1 MEERQILAA
10 LDSRWITNLFASFQ
24 DEVSLYLVMDYL
36 PGGDLS
42 NLIMRADEGTLILN
56 EPFVKFYI
64 AETLMALGDLHK
76 LNFVHRYSHSILH
89 LLNNLEDN

>member
-1 MEERQILAA
+1 MIR
-10 LDSRWITNLFASFQ
+10 
-24 DEVSLYLVMDYL
+24 SLSSWKNVKFWQL
-36 PGGDLS
+36 
-42 NLIMRADEGTLILN
+42 LIVAGFMRADEGTLILN